1 MSINSTL
8 THWDAQS
15 YVGLTQADDYF
26 LNHPDL
32 TRWDLLADAAKENQ
46 LVIATSILEGLP
58 LFAVDGKMHDTA
70 PYNQRLK
77 LPIFNNSS
85 YSGTPASG
93 TTLTIVDSAL
103 AAAAS
108 YRDDYFNFGA
118 VRITA
123 GTNIYECRQVSDFAV
138 GSGTI
143 TVNEAFTAAIDTT
156 STFDLIYPFHP
167 NLIAGVCELA
177 LDLARGN
184 TGEIAST
191 MQLPALVRLI
201 LRDYFISGVRIKAS

>member
-32 TRWDLLADAAKENQ
+32 TRWDLLSDAAKENQ
-46 LVIATSILEGLP
+46 LVIATSILEGFP

-77 LPIFNNSS
+77 LPTFDNSS

-93 TTLTIVDSAL
+93 TTLTIVDTTL
-103 AAAAS
+103 AAVAS

-118 VRITA
+118 V
-123 GTNIYECRQVSDFAV
+123 

-143 TVNEAFTAAIDTT
+143 TVSEAFTAAIDTT
-156 STFDLIYPFHP
+156 SIFDLIYPFHP

-191 MQLPALVRLI
+191 MRLPALVRLI
-201 LRDYFISGVRIKAS
+201 LRDYFNSGVGIKAS